1 MKCAFAREAARGFE
15 CKGVLAVAG
24 WMVGRRVESIEAMV
38 FVFDFGTVCHHKS
51 YFSEALDDVF
61 GDLG

>member
-1 MKCAFAREAARGFE
+1 MRSQERPLGALNV
-15 CKGVLAVAG
+15 KGVLAVAG